1 MNKRNYL
8 IVLLFTVSNFVSG
21 QEIIWPLQKCF
32 DIALENSLDVK
43 MKQLEISKAQKEYYN
58 PLLNLLPSI
67 SLVGSHSYDFGS
79 TIDPSTNGR
88 VSSDIQYDNFYL
100 NADISIL
107 DFNMLATAKKNKI
120 AIEKSKISKAVVAYE
135 YKMQLLEIY
144 FEALYTQELVKIQ
157 KEQLINTKY
166 NQERIEKEVILG
178 KKPKSDLYDIQLSYS
193 QEEKRILETEQLF
206 ELQKI
211 QLFQLM
217 NITDE
222 SIVNVVFQPYFL
234 NENFEEIELFQ
245 NQNLI
250 NNPTIR
256 LAELAYKS
264 SLKDIAI
271 QQASKLPSISAY
283 YTLSSFYYNP
293 LNQPDAAVTNFKT
306 QIDNNQSQQIGFQLR
321 VPVFNGFKNN
331 KKIASTKIE
340 SERIK
345 LVAEQEKIKIRKQL
359 EQEIAKKKQYLQLKE
374 NLNTNLILAEKSF
387 KTTQAKF
394 IHDKVN
400 AFEYT
405 SVKNQLLSAE
415 YNILKNDLLLQ
426 YTSLKIN
433 LLKNN
438 TL

>member
-1 MNKRNYL
+1 MNKKNYL
-8 IVLLFTVSNFVSG
+8 IVLFFTVSNFVSG
-21 QEIIWPLQKCF
+21 QEIIWSLQKCF
-32 DIALENSLDVK
+32 DIALENNLDVK
-43 MKQLEISKAQKEYYN
+43 MKQLEISKAKKEYYT
-58 PLLNLLPSI
+58 PLSNLLPSI
-67 SLVGSHSYDFGS
+67 SLAGSHSYDFGS

-88 VSSDIQYDNFYL
+88 VSSDIQYDNIYL

-120 AIEKSKISKAVVAYE
+120 AIEKSKVSKVVVAYD
-135 YKMQLLEIY
+135 YKMQLLERY

-157 KEQLINTKY
+157 KKQLINTKY
-166 NQERIEKEVILG
+166 NLERIDKEVTLG

-217 NITDE
+217 NIKDE
-222 SIVNVVFQPYFL
+222 IIENVVFQPYFF
-234 NENFEEIELFQ
+234 NENFQEIEPFLE
-245 NQNLI
+245 QNLI
-250 NNPTIR
+250 NNPTIL
-256 LAELAYKS
+256 LAELDYKS

-283 YTLSSFYYNP
+283 YILSSFYYNP

-306 QIDNNQSQQIGFQLR
+306 QIDNNKSQQVGFQLR
-321 VPVFNGFKNN
+321 VPVFNGFKNS
-331 KKIASTKIE
+331 KKIAASKIE
-340 SERIK
+340 SERTK
-345 LVAEQEKIKIRKQL
+345 LAIEQEKIKVSKQI
-359 EQEIAKKKQYLQLKE
+359 EQEITKQKQYLQLKE
-374 NLNTNLILAEKSF
+374 NLNTNLLLAEKSF

-394 IHDKVN
+394 LHNKVN

-405 SVKNQLLSAE
+405 SLKNQLLTAE